1 MKISVITLCLLGFF
15 AFYAESVDSSES
27 LDEKLSRILEA
38 FDTQRNELDAESSEL
53 INTILTK
60 LRILQRRGI
69 LSRDIFVG
77 KKSLQDDYWDVWS
90 P

>member
-1 MKISVITLCLLGFF
+1 MKISVITICLLGFF

-27 LDEKLSRILEA
+27 LNIQLSRIREV
-38 FDTQRNELDAESSEL
+38 FDTQKNELDAESSAL
-53 INTILTK
+53 INSILSK
-60 LRILQRRGI
+60 LRNLQSRGL
-69 LSRDIFVG
+69 LSQDIFVG